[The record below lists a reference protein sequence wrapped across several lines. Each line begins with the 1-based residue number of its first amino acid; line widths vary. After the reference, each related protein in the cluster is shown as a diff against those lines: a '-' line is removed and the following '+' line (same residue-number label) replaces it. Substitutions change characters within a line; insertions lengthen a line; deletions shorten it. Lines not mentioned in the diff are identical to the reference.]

1 RKERGRLQSHPTL
14 LERLY
19 GSTPDEGGT
28 SLTPSGAVATL
39 GKQVHSRIGGW
50 RATFFLAHRRLALCG
65 TSGPR
70 HCCSSSPANGEGLH
84 LPLHRRAR
92 AALLPPGADLK
103 HEGREMSGSTILFII
118 GILAALAGIAIFI
131 A

>member
-50 RATFFLAHRRLALCG
+50 RSVVRVGRDIAVAPHRPMGRGSIFRCTG
-65 TSGPR
+65 VPVQR
-70 HCCSSSPANGEGLH
+70 CCRQAPISSMKVVRCPAAQSFSSSAFW
-84 LPLHRRAR
+84 RRS
-92 AALLPPGADLK
+92 P
-103 HEGREMSGSTILFII
+103 E
-118 GILAALAGIAIFI
+118 
-131 A
+131 